1 MLSSLLAIALQA
13 AAPPPTIDCSASDRS
28 GCATSI
34 YFDSGEGTAIRSEW
48 TTGLDEV
55 AARLRGGGS
64 VRIDSFT
71 DRSGPDLANRHVAV
85 QRARSVQ
92 AALVERGVPT
102 ARMKIVAHGEANP
115 LVATPDGVREPQ
127 NRRVDLTI
135 VP

>member
-13 AAPPPTIDCSASDRS
+13 AAPPPTIDCSAADRS
-28 GCATSI
+28 ACATSI

-55 AARLRGGGS
+55 AARLRSGGS

-71 DRSGPDLANRHVAV
+71 DRSGPEFANRRVAV
-85 QRARSVQ
+85 QRARSVK
-92 AALVERGVPT
+92 AALLRRGVPT
-102 ARMKIVAHGEANP
+102 ERITVVTHGEANP
-115 LVATPDGVREPQ
+115 LVATADGVREPQ